1 MTNISN
7 IETTVMRRVQT
18 ARMIRPLLSN
28 AALALV
34 LFVLA
39 LYGVGREVWV
49 ARVFQNAPHGN
60 LLADIQFFFTAF
72 IDTRLIVQA
81 LCLAVLFAFL
91 WLIRDLIRSVSAL
104 SMARLTA

>member
-18 ARMIRPLLSN
+18 AHMIRPLLSN

-34 LFVLA
+34 LFALA

-49 ARVFQNAPHGN
+49 AKVFENAPHGN
-60 LLADIQFFFTAF
+60 VLADLQFFLAAF
-72 IDTRLIVQA
+72 LDTRLIVQA
-81 LCLAVLFAFL
+81 LCLAVIFAFA
-91 WLIRDLIRSVSAL
+91 WFVRDLVRGFTSLQLRQA
-104 SMARLTA
+104 